1 MSAQFEQIVVLSVM
15 VVLVTLFAWIYR
27 HDRQWRVAL
36 WMIGWIAMLFHFAAS
51 CLLSFSLISLVLQ
64 SWLAHFTRVFAGTS
78 FFFSVSRAC
87 TTNRR
92 RILFI
97 LLAAVPS
104 VLYSTA
110 MVFGVHCPW
119 FYRMTLAIAMATA
132 TALTLT
138 HYDRKSLAIRVL
150 LFSFLAPGAW
160 VVYRTG
166 DCPNYGIDYLLFAF
180 YAITA
185 FLYWQHHRRATPG
198 VILTSFSFLAWG
210 LVFPLADILAAFH
223 RGPPGNSL
231 FWDLP
236 KYFVAFGMI
245 LTLLENQTQVANRVA
260 RRYQDLFEGNL
271 AAVSL
276 FTVEGEL
283 LDCNGAFLAMYGF
296 SSKPEALAC
305 SADALYAAPEAH
317 EIFLGKLVGA
327 GQVLNY
333 ECQQRKR
340 DGTLFW
346 ILQRAMMVGDPSGKK
361 VIESTAIDITERKHA
376 EENLQLEIAERKRA
390 EEAAKAASQAK
401 SAFLA
406 TMSHEIRTPLNGIIG
421 ITDLLLETKLAP
433 GQREDLNM
441 VKSSAESLLLVI
453 NDVLDFSKIEAGKL
467 QFERIDF
474 DLPKTLGETMKSMS
488 FRAHEKGLEL
498 IGDIEDEV
506 PAWVVGDAGRL
517 RQVLVNL
524 IGNAMK
530 FTEQGEVVVGV
541 RAESE
546 SESEV
551 GLHFTVRDTG
561 IGIPPEKRRMIF
573 EAFTQ
578 ADSSTT
584 RQYGGSG
591 LGLAICARLVHMMG
605 GKIWVDSGAEGR
617 GSIFHFTAR
626 LGLPKD
632 RLTRPAVAPIEAF
645 QDLPVLVVDDNA
657 TSRYLLAKSLRGWGM
672 SPIAAPGGCQALKV
686 LHKGSAAGRP
696 FRLVLLDSQM
706 PDMDGCATAEH
717 MGQDPALAGVPI
729 ILLTVTGC
737 SARCQQPGIRACL
750 TKPIFGADLMQAI
763 HVVLGTAALPQPT
776 ACSLTPLY
784 RPDPES
790 PLEILLAEDNAVNQ
804 MLAVRLLEKRG
815 HRVTVAN
822 NGQEAVALVKQG
834 SFDLVL
840 MDVQMPGCDGF
851 EATATIRQWESA
863 SRRHVPIIA
872 MTAHA
877 MKGDEDRCLAAGMD
891 AYLSKPINPSRLFDL
906 IRNLKGNGVGAG
918 ILADNAQAAIS
929 SPSLVPAARPVSG

>member
-333 ECQQRKR
+333 ECQQRRK
-340 DGTLFW
+340 DGSLFW
-346 ILQRAMMVGDPSGKK
+346 ILQRAMMVEHSSRRRA
-361 VIESTAIDITERKHA
+361 IESTAIDITERKLA
-376 EENLQLEIAERKRA
+376 EESLQVEIAERKRA
-390 EEAAKAASQAK
+390 ELAARAASQAK

-406 TMSHEIRTPLNGIIG
+406 TMSHEIRTPMNGIIG
-421 ITDLLLETKLAP
+421 ITDLVLGTDLSP
-433 GQREDLNM
+433 SQRDDLQL
-441 VKSSAESLLLVI
+441 VKGSAHHLLLVI
-453 NDVLDFSKIEAGKL
+453 NDILDFSKIEAGKL
-467 QFERIDF
+467 EFERIEF
-474 DLPKTLGETMKSMS
+474 DLLETLDDAMKSMGL
-488 FRAHEKGLEL
+488 RAREKQLEL
-498 IGDIEDEV
+498 VCCVREGV
-506 PAWVVGDAGRL
+506 PRGVVGDPGRL

-524 IGNAMK
+524 IGNAIK
-530 FTEQGEVVVGV
+530 FTPEGEVAVSVE
-541 RAESE
+541 AES
-546 SESEV
+546 S
-551 GLHFTVRDTG
+551 GTDYADLHFAVRDTG
-561 IGIPPEKRRMIF
+561 IGVPPEKQQMIF

-584 RQYGGSG
+584 REFGGSG
-591 LGLAICARLVHMMG
+591 LGLAICARLVHMMD
-605 GKIWVDSGAEGR
+605 GKIWVETGPNNR

-626 LGLPKD
+626 MGWGRD
-632 RLTRPAVAPIEAF
+632 RLASSTPTCTARANRVPPLPA
-645 QDLPVLVVDDNA
+645 
-657 TSRYLLAKSLRGWGM
+657 
-672 SPIAAPGGCQALKV
+672 
-686 LHKGSAAGRP
+686 GS
-696 FRLVLLDSQM
+696 S
-706 PDMDGCATAEH
+706 T
-717 MGQDPALAGVPI
+717 
-729 ILLTVTGC
+729 
-737 SARCQQPGIRACL
+737 
-750 TKPIFGADLMQAI
+750 
-763 HVVLGTAALPQPT
+763 ALPGRDH
-776 ACSLTPLY
+776 S
-784 RPDPES
+784 S
-790 PLEILLAEDNAVNQ
+790 LEILLAEDNQVNQ
-804 MLAVRLLEKRG
+804 VLAVRLLEKLG
-815 HRVTVAN
+815 HHVTVAN
-822 NGQEAVALVKQG
+822 NGREAVAFAQQG
-834 SFDLVL
+834 WFDLVL
-840 MDVQMPGCDGF
+840 MDVQMPVSDGF
-851 EATATIRQWESA
+851 EATTQIRQWET
-863 SRRHVPIIA
+863 SRSGGHLPIIA

-877 MKGDEDRCLAAGMD
+877 MKGDEERCLAAGMD
-891 AYLSKPINPSRLFDL
+891 AYLSKPVDPHKLFDL
-906 IRNLKGNGVGAG
+906 IEKFK
-918 ILADNAQAAIS
+918 DKE
-929 SPSLVPAARPVSG
+929 PSRTCRTYS

>member
-1 MSAQFEQIVVLSVM
+1 MSAQFQHIVVLCVM
-15 VVLVTLFAWIYR
+15 ALLVALFAWIYLR
-27 HDRQWRVAL
+27 DRQWRVAL
-36 WMIGWIAMLFHFAAS
+36 WMIGWIAILIHFAAV
-51 CLLSFSLISLVLQ
+51 CLLSFSLISPTLQ
-64 SWLAHFTRVFAGTS
+64 LWLAHSTVVFAGTS

-87 TTNRR
+87 TTTRR
-92 RILFI
+92 RIIFI
-97 LLAAVPS
+97 LLGAVPS
-104 VLYSTA
+104 ILYSTG
-110 MVFGVHCPW
+110 MVFAVHRPW
-119 FYRMTLAIAMATA
+119 LYRITLVMAMGTA

-138 HYDRKSLAIRVL
+138 YYDRKSLAIRL
-150 LFSFLAPGAW
+150 LVFSFLTPGAW
-160 VVYRTG
+160 VVYRAG
-166 DCPNYGIDYLLFAF
+166 DYPEYGIDFLLFGF
-180 YAITA
+180 FAITA
-185 FLYWQHHRRATPG
+185 FLYWQHHCRVSPG
-198 VILTSFSFLAWG
+198 VILTSVSFLAWG
-210 LVFPLADILAAFH
+210 VVFPLADILGALH
-223 RGPPGNSL
+223 LGPPVSSL
-231 FWDLP
+231 FWDMP

-245 LTLLENQTQVANRVA
+245 LTLLENQTQVANLVA
-260 RRYQDLFEGNL
+260 GRYQDLFEGNL

-276 FTVEGEL
+276 FTMEGEL
-283 LDCNGAFLAMYGF
+283 VDCNGAFLAMYGIRSKEAF
-296 SSKPEALAC
+296 SG
-305 SADALYAAPEAH
+305 SAAALYAAPEAH
-317 EIFLGKLVGA
+317 EIFLRKLATA

-530 FTEQGEVVVGV
+530 FTEHGEVVVGV
-541 RAESE
+541 HAESE

-632 RLTRPAVAPIEAF
+632 RLTRPAVEPIAAF

-672 SPIAAPGGCQALKV
+672 SPIAVPGGCQALKV

-729 ILLTVTGC
+729 ILLTLTGW

-763 HVVLGTAALPQPT
+763 HVVLGTAAPPQPT
-776 ACSLTPLY
+776 VRSLTPLY

-822 NGQEAVALVKQG
+822 NGHEAVALVKQG